1 MTPAARPELCCILA
15 PLENMYSDSSLP
27 PRLLPP
33 RSLHANMAPPQLQHV
48 NLSPAELSFLRSTL
62 CQDPPIRFDHTKGP
76 KDFRSMRAEYDVLP
90 GANGSARI
98 ALEDG
103 TEALVGVKA
112 EVEKSQWRP
121 SGDAQLR
128 DADADANDKDAKAKG
143 QNSWMEMSVEIP
155 GFRDDDALPV
165 FLASM
170 LTESLLASGGLKDRL
185 YINSR
190 FHWKLY
196 IDILL
201 LSPPLSYPLA
211 LLSMTTHL
219 ALLTSR
225 LPALKSDKDED
236 PLFDDDW
243 DAAVFLYPKSK
254 ANASEDKPPVIVLAM
269 AVGPNIIFDPCME
282 ELAVADAVLAIAC
295 ANATASSSR
304 ARIVSVRTIDPPSH
318 LTPPGVPNSMN
329 SATGGTV
336 PASSAE
342 ALTQRELFANS
353 GVWTPPRGGMKRG
366 LISQVVKMVVEE
378 GGVAEEV
385 ISALHAIELG

>member
-1 MTPAARPELCCILA
+1 
-15 PLENMYSDSSLP
+15 
-27 PRLLPP
+27 
-33 RSLHANMAPPQLQHV
+33 MAPQQALV

-62 CQDPPIRFDHTKGP
+62 SQTPPIRLDVTKGP
-76 KDFRSMRAEYDVLP
+76 RDFRSMRAEYDVLP
-90 GANGSARI
+90 TANGSARI

-112 EVEKSQWRP
+112 EVERSRQRP
-121 SGDAQLR
+121 TLGEHGADVDMGDG
-128 DADADANDKDAKAKG
+128 DGDGDGDEVADDSKGKG
-143 QNSWMEMSVEIP
+143 QNAWVEMSVEVP

-170 LTESLLASGGLKDRL
+170 LTESLLASGELKDRL
-185 YINSR
+185 YINTR

-196 IDILL
+196 VDVRPPSAYRVLKPQSLTKNCQILL

-219 ALLTSR
+219 ALLTTH
-225 LPALKSDKDED
+225 LPALKSEKDED

-243 DAAVFLYPKSK
+243 DAAVPLYPKHAGTHK
-254 ANASEDKPPVIVLAM
+254 TAPQIGKPPVIILAM
-269 AVGPNIIFDPCME
+269 AVGDNIIFDPAKE
-282 ELAVADAVLAIAC
+282 ELAVADAVLAVAC
-295 ANATASSSR
+295 TNSTTSSTG
-304 ARIVSVRTIDPPSH
+304 ARIVSIRTIDPPSH
-318 LTPPGVPNSMN
+318 LTAPGVPNLMN

-336 PASSAE
+336 PTSSAD
-342 ALTQRELFANS
+342 ALTQRELLATS

-366 LISQVVKMVVEE
+366 LISHVTNMVVEN

-385 ISALHAIELG
+385 IGALAAIEVG

>member
-1 MTPAARPELCCILA
+1 
-15 PLENMYSDSSLP
+15 
-27 PRLLPP
+27 
-33 RSLHANMAPPQLQHV
+33 MAPSQTALV
-48 NLSPAELSFLRSTL
+48 NLSPAELSFLRATL
-62 CQDPPIRFDHTKGP
+62 AQTPPIRLDHTKGP
-76 KDFRSMRAEYDVLP
+76 RDFRSMRAEYDVLP

-112 EVEKSQWRP
+112 EVDRSPWRP
-121 SGDAQLR
+121 VPTERETMLSVATGDMAMEDR
-128 DADADANDKDAKAKG
+128 DDADDDSKGKG
-143 QNSWMEMSVEIP
+143 QNSWVEVSVEIP
-155 GFRDDDALPV
+155 GFREDDALPV

-170 LTESLLASGGLKDRL
+170 LTESLLASGELKDRL
-185 YINSR
+185 YMNRR

-225 LPALKSDKDED
+225 LPALKSERDEN

-243 DAAVFLYPKSK
+243 DAAVALYPKTSGK
-254 ANASEDKPPVIVLAM
+254 RSISNQEDKPPVIVLAM
-269 AVGPNIIFDPCME
+269 AVGPNIIFDPCKE
-282 ELAVADAVLAIAC
+282 ELAVADAVLAVAC
-295 ANATASSSR
+295 TSAPSSATG
-304 ARIVSVRTIDPPSH
+304 ARIVSIRTIDPPSH

-336 PASSAE
+336 PASSAD
-342 ALTQRELFANS
+342 ALTQRELLADS
-353 GVWTPPRGGMKRG
+353 GVWTPPRGGFKRG
-366 LISQVVKMVVEE
+366 MISQVVKMVVEN
-378 GGVAEEV
+378 GGIAEEV
-385 ISALHAIELG
+385 IGALQAIEVG

>member
-1 MTPAARPELCCILA
+1 
-15 PLENMYSDSSLP
+15 
-27 PRLLPP
+27 
-33 RSLHANMAPPQLQHV
+33 MAPSHQALV

-62 CQDPPIRFDHTKGP
+62 SQTPPIRLDVTKGP
-76 KDFRSMRAEYDVLP
+76 RDFRSMRAEYDVLP
-90 GANGSARI
+90 TANGSARI

-112 EVEKSQWRP
+112 EVDKSLQSP
-121 SGDAQLR
+121 VLGDPAQNVR
-128 DADADANDKDAKAKG
+128 MGETDDHDDESKGKG
-143 QNSWMEMSVEIP
+143 QNAWVEMSVQVP
-155 GFRDDDALPV
+155 GFREEDALPV
-165 FLASM
+165 FLSSM
-170 LTESLLASGGLKDRL
+170 LTESLLASGAFKDRL

-219 ALLTSR
+219 ALITTR
-225 LPALKSDKDED
+225 LPALKSERDED

-243 DAAVFLYPKSK
+243 DAAVPLYPKPTGPHAFIPSIG
-254 ANASEDKPPVIVLAM
+254 KPPIIILAM
-269 AVGPNIIFDPCME
+269 AVDQNIIFDPAKE
-282 ELAVADAVLAIAC
+282 ELAVADAVLAMAC
-295 ANATASSSR
+295 THSPASTTA
-304 ARIVSVRTIDPPSH
+304 ARILAIRTIDPPSH

-336 PASSAE
+336 PTSMAD
-342 ALTQRELFANS
+342 ALTQRELLATS
-353 GVWTPPRGGMKRG
+353 GVWTPPRGGMKRS
-366 LISQVVKMVVEE
+366 LVAQLTKMVVET

-385 ISALHAIELG
+385 FTALAAIEVG